1 MNKQTPIKKSTS
13 KRVLIV
19 NDQDMSRRLIYLALR
34 QVPDIVVIGV
44 AKNGLDAIEFVQQD
58 QPDVVVMDFRMPFM
72 NGLQATKQITNIW
85 PDIKVVMH
93 SMTGVSTQEGRQMG
107 ACAVLRP
114 YDSMKMLQTAVLNA

>member
-1 MNKQTPIKKSTS
+1 M

-19 NDQDMSRRLIYLALR
+19 NDQETTRRIINLALR
-34 QVPDIVVIGV
+34 QVPDIVVIGEAINGWDAVDFV
-44 AKNGLDAIEFVQQD
+44 AAD

-72 NGLQATKQITNIW
+72 DGLEATERITNAW
-85 PDIKVVMH
+85 PNVKVVMH
-93 SMTGVSTQEGRQMG
+93 SMTGVSRQAGKAVG